1 LRSAPAIS
9 RHPVN
14 ADATKHV
21 DVTGMIDE
29 SKMAKIS
36 APALDSRDLKASLKA
51 LPARE
56 LRKLLTMVEELLPD
70 TSVQKVK
77 DLDLEDELMQQYT
90 KTKDLMDE
98 CIGDTEVAPNQKAQ
112 VANSVVSTL
121 GHLVKI
127 QEDLRL
133 QQTLKLMEATLIDVI
148 KTLPKETKDEFFAE
162 YETRAKKAGL
172 L

>member
-1 LRSAPAIS
+1 
-9 RHPVN
+9 V
-14 ADATKHV
+14 
-21 DVTGMIDE
+21 IDE

-98 CIGDTEVAPNQKAQ
+98 CISDTEVAPNQKAQ

-121 GHLVKI
+121 KQI
-127 QEDLRL
+127 RDMQKDLRL
-133 QQTLKLMEATLIDVI
+133 QEEVKLTETVLIEMI
-148 KTLPKETKDEFFAE
+148 KTLPQDTKDEFFAE
-162 YETRAKKAGL
+162 YEVRARKVGL
-172 L
+172 M

>member
-1 LRSAPAIS
+1 
-9 RHPVN
+9 
-14 ADATKHV
+14 
-21 DVTGMIDE
+21 MIDE

-121 GHLVKI
+121 KQI
-127 QEDLRL
+127 RDMQKDLRL
-133 QQTLKLMEATLIDVI
+133 QEEVKLTETVLIEMI
-148 KTLPKETKDEFFAE
+148 KTLPQDTKDEFFAE
-162 YETRAKKAGL
+162 YEVRARKVGL
-172 L
+172 M

>member
-1 LRSAPAIS
+1 M
-9 RHPVN
+9 
-14 ADATKHV
+14 
-21 DVTGMIDE
+21 MIDE

-36 APALDSRDLKASLKA
+36 APAVDSRDLKAHLKA
-51 LPARE
+51 MPTKE
-56 LRKLLTMVEELLPD
+56 LRKLLTLVEELLPD

-90 KTKDLMDE
+90 KTKELMDE
-98 CIGDTEVAPNQKAQ
+98 CIGDPDIAPNQKAQ

-121 GHLVKI
+121 GHLVKL

-133 QQTLKLMEATLIDVI
+133 QQTLKLMETTLIDVI
-148 KTLPKETKDEFFAE
+148 KTLPVEVKEEFFSE

-172 L
+172 T

>member
-1 LRSAPAIS
+1 
-9 RHPVN
+9 
-14 ADATKHV
+14 
-21 DVTGMIDE
+21 MIDE

-36 APALDSRDLKASLKA
+36 APAIDSRDLKANLKA
-51 LPARE
+51 MPTKE
-56 LRKLLTMVEELLPD
+56 LRKLLALVEELLPD

-90 KTKDLMDE
+90 KTKELMDE
-98 CIGDTEVAPNQKAQ
+98 FIGDPEIAPNQKAQ

-121 GHLVKI
+121 GHLVKL

-133 QQTLKLMEATLIDVI
+133 QQTLKLMETTLIDVI
-148 KTLPKETKDEFFAE
+148 KTLPAEIKEEFFSE

-172 L
+172 T